1 VLAARGASR
10 GGRARHR
17 LLRGCAAAAARP
29 GAEAQFVRL
38 FRAGLDEPFVTTT
51 SVLVNRA
58 PVLTLWAA
66 IVAERL
72 GFDRAT
78 ALTLGKAVA
87 GLNAQSKG
95 RRLGIF
101 EAPAPEPGSHKAT
114 TPARRA
120 ATAPRAVLL
129 LGRAVP
135 VIETPDGLRAKV
147 KDQAENPGG
156 VERYLTQKFGPAL
169 SEVEAAMRQL
179 ARAYP
184 PKRLGAVAFALYEQ
198 FRPEIPEGVKGWGA
212 KGRLELAKV
221 RAAAGSA

>member
-1 VLAARGASR
+1 MSS
-10 GGRARHR
+10 
-17 LLRGCAAAAARP
+17 
-29 GAEAQFVRL
+29 
-38 FRAGLDEPFVTTT
+38 

-72 GFDRAT
+72 GHPRAT

-95 RRLGIF
+95 RRLGIY
-101 EAPAPEPGSHKAT
+101 EPSANEPSPRKASQHRQPAGHS
-114 TPARRA
+114 
-120 ATAPRAVLL
+120 VVL

-135 VIETPDGLRAKV
+135 VLQTPDGIRAAIKGT
-147 KDQAENPGG
+147 AEHAAS
-156 VERYLTQKFGPAL
+156 VEKYLAQKFGAAL
-169 SEVEAAMRQL
+169 PEVEAAMRAL

-184 PKRLGAVAFALYEQ
+184 PKRLEAIGFALYER

-212 KGRLELAKV
+212 KGRLDLAQVRALAKEP
-221 RAAAGSA
+221 